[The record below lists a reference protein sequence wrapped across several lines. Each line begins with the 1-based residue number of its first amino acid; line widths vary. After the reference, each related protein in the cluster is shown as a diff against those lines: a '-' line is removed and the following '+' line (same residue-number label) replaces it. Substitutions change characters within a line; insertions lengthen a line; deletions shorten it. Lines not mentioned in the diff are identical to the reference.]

1 VVPILQ
7 LMDIRKYRNG
17 EENTPLFTGVN
28 ADVAEPDSIALLG
41 VSGQGKS
48 TLLRIISLLDAPDG
62 GEIRFQHKPQAETD
76 PRQWRM
82 NVCYIAQQS
91 VMLPGTIED
100 NLRTA
105 SLLHSKS
112 YDRQL
117 ADRLR
122 EQLGLDGLDPAKKA
136 SELSGGEKQ
145 RVSLLR
151 SLLLRPQVLLLDE
164 VTASLDKASKQRVE
178 DVLLEWHRQ
187 EGTTLIWVTHDL
199 EQALQ
204 VSRTVWFM
212 AEGTLLEQG
221 ASDTFFQQ
229 PATEAGRQY
238 VRASES
244 GE

>member
-1 VVPILQ
+1 MIPILQ
-7 LMDIRKYRNG
+7 LVDIKKNRRTD
-17 EENTPLFTGVN
+17 ESTPLFAGVN
-28 ADVAEPDSIALLG
+28 AEVAEPDSIALLG

-48 TLLRIISLLDAPDG
+48 TLLRMMSLLDAPDG
-62 GEIRFQHKPQAETD
+62 GEIRLHNKPQAEMD

-82 NVCYIAQQS
+82 NVCYVAQQA

-100 NLRTA
+100 NMKTV
-105 SLLHSKS
+105 SLLHGKPF
-112 YDRQL
+112 DRQS
-117 ADRLR
+117 AERLR
-122 EQLGLDGLDPAKKA
+122 ERLGLGGLDPAKKA

-151 SLLLRPQVLLLDE
+151 SLMLRPQVLLLDE
-164 VTASLDKASKQRVE
+164 VTASLDQASKQMVE
-178 DVLLEWHRQ
+178 DVLLEWHRR

-212 AEGTLLEQG
+212 AEGTLLEKG
-221 ASDTFFQQ
+221 AAESFFRQ
-229 PATEAGRQY
+229 PATDAGRKY
-238 VRASES
+238 IRASGS